1 MIAEYLT
8 RRNAE
13 IYSSDLAQHGAL
25 VRGDKQEKQWALL
38 MRAANAGDASSYQQL
53 LRQLTSVL
61 RATARRG
68 LAPAGMA
75 DTDAEDVVQ
84 ETLLAIHLK
93 RQSWDENAPF
103 GPWLR
108 AIAHH
113 KMIDA
118 LRRHGRRVSVS
129 IDDFSEVL
137 ADGGGEPDML
147 VDDVGRHL
155 EDLPPGPR
163 TIVRTIAVDGASI
176 AEAAARF
183 SMTTGAVRV
192 ALHRGLAALAR
203 KFRTKKLYG
212 PDVRFDGYARSGLR

>member
-1 MIAEYLT
+1 
-8 RRNAE
+8 
-13 IYSSDLAQHGAL
+13 
-25 VRGDKQEKQWALL
+25 VRGDEQEKQWALL
-38 MRAANAGDASSYQQL
+38 MRASNAGDVESYRRL
-53 LRQLTSVL
+53 LRQVTPLL
-61 RATARRG
+61 RAAARRS

-108 AIAHH
+108 AIARH

-118 LRRHGRRVSVS
+118 LRRRGRRVNLP

-137 ADGGGEPDML
+137 EDGGAKPDML
-147 VDDVGRHL
+147 VGDIDRYL
-155 EDLPPGPR
+155 EALPTGQR
-163 TIVRTIAVDGASI
+163 NVVRAIGVEGESI
-176 AEAAARF
+176 ADVAARL
-183 SMTTGAVRV
+183 SMTNGAVRV

-203 KFRTKKLYG
+203 KFRTEE
-212 PDVRFDGYARSGLR
+212 P